1 MPDFST
7 RSQQIEIMDNLN
19 CSGEVVHQTLRE
31 LETINKLLGGN
42 YVTINGLSNLLK
54 RKVSNGD
61 FVIGDLGCGSGD
73 ILKLIYTWG
82 RENNIKLSLTGVDA
96 NPNIIAF
103 AEKNSATFP
112 SIRYETAD
120 IFSESFRQKK
130 FDVVIGTLF
139 FHHFDDTQLTNFF
152 AQLKSQ
158 CRIGVVIN
166 DIHRH
171 WLAYYSI
178 LFLTRLFSRSA
189 MVKFDAPLSVLR
201 AFRKDELK
209 KILAEAGIENYS
221 LRWMWAFR
229 WQLII
234 RFN

>member
-1 MPDFST
+1 MPDLST
-7 RSQQIEIMDNLN
+7 RSQQIEIMDDLN

-42 YVTINGLSNLLK
+42 YVTINGLNNLLK
-54 RKVSNGD
+54 GRKSD
-61 FVIGDLGCGSGD
+61 EPFMIGDLGCGGGD
-73 ILKLIYTWG
+73 ILKLIYNWG
-82 RENNIKLSLTGVDA
+82 QKKHINLSLLGIDA
-96 NPNIIAF
+96 NSNIIAF
-103 AEKNSATFP
+103 AEKNSAAFP
-112 SIRYETAD
+112 IHFETAD
-120 IFSESFRQKK
+120 IFSATFRQKQ

-139 FHHFDDTQLTNFF
+139 FHHFDNAQLTNFLR
-152 AQLKSQ
+152 QMKSQ

-171 WLAYYSI
+171 WFAYYSI

-201 AFRKDELK
+201 AFRKKELK
-209 KILAEAGIENYS
+209 KILSEAGIENYS

-229 WQLII
+229 WQIII
-234 RFN
+234 RFD